1 MKNYLE
7 FEKEIKNLE
16 TEMDKLKSPF
26 GKDGI
31 TEVDTNKIKVTEEE
45 INSKLKSIYSNLNS
59 WQKTLVA
66 RHEDRPRANFYIK
79 NIFSSFTPLSGDRY
93 FGDDKSVTAGFGLIG
108 KKSVLIIGQEKGE
121 DLNSRIEKNFGMMS
135 PEGYRKCIRLMTL
148 ANRFKIPIITFVDT
162 PGAYPGIGAEQR
174 GQASAIAHSIEC
186 GMSLTVPTISIII
199 GEGGSGGAIALASS
213 NKVIMLE
220 NSIYSV
226 ISPEGCASILW
237 RDPGKSLEAA
247 EAMKLSAQDLLRLG
261 VIDEIV
267 EEPVGGAHRNYDQI
281 AINVKQSILRNLDF
295 FEKMS
300 KDQIYEH
307 RKNKFLK
314 IGREKGF
321 ITSSSSN
328 DKGLVYNQS
337 LLEKVR
343 ILLSEKKYLFGSF
356 IIIIIVSLL
365 VLTQ

>member
-1 MKNYLE
+1 
-7 FEKEIKNLE
+7 
-16 TEMDKLKSPF
+16 
-26 GKDGI
+26 
-31 TEVDTNKIKVTEEE
+31 
-45 INSKLKSIYSNLNS
+45 
-59 WQKTLVA
+59 
-66 RHEDRPRANFYIK
+66 
-79 NIFSSFTPLSGDRY
+79 
-93 FGDDKSVTAGFGLIG
+93 
-108 KKSVLIIGQEKGE
+108 
-121 DLNSRIEKNFGMMS
+121 
-135 PEGYRKCIRLMTL
+135 
-148 ANRFKIPIITFVDT
+148 
-162 PGAYPGIGAEQR
+162 
-174 GQASAIAHSIEC
+174 
-186 GMSLTVPTISIII
+186 
-199 GEGGSGGAIALASS
+199 
-213 NKVIMLE
+213 
-220 NSIYSV
+220 
-226 ISPEGCASILW
+226 
-237 RDPGKSLEAA
+237 
-247 EAMKLSAQDLLRLG
+247 MKLSAQDLLKLG

-281 AINVKQSILRNLDF
+281 AINVKESILRNLDF

-343 ILLSEKKYLFGSF
+343 ILLSEKKYLLGSF

>member
-135 PEGYRKCIRLMTL
+135 PEGYRKCIRLMT
-148 ANRFKIPIITFVDT
+148 
-162 PGAYPGIGAEQR
+162 
-174 GQASAIAHSIEC
+174 
-186 GMSLTVPTISIII
+186 
-199 GEGGSGGAIALASS
+199 
-213 NKVIMLE
+213 
-220 NSIYSV
+220 
-226 ISPEGCASILW
+226 
-237 RDPGKSLEAA
+237 
-247 EAMKLSAQDLLRLG
+247 
-261 VIDEIV
+261 
-267 EEPVGGAHRNYDQI
+267 
-281 AINVKQSILRNLDF
+281 
-295 FEKMS
+295 
-300 KDQIYEH
+300 
-307 RKNKFLK
+307 
-314 IGREKGF
+314 
-321 ITSSSSN
+321 
-328 DKGLVYNQS
+328 
-337 LLEKVR
+337 
-343 ILLSEKKYLFGSF
+343 
-356 IIIIIVSLL
+356 
-365 VLTQ
+365 